1 MTVMLLDF
9 NEILTLQII
18 QYKRSFLWLFAIGW
32 TWLKMWIRLS
42 LWVVFCFKEFWKKFR
57 HFYWRKHLMCGFV
70 TEIAFF
76 FFFPHW
82 PILKKV
88 QDRCVSSFLQ
98 RRDFF
103 SEKEAYQFRT
113 WSQICQSDFFSPL
126 NTHFCL
132 CPWNHL
138 TWFIFVT
145 QRFVSTVKPFLME
158 LFKGLLM

>member
-57 HFYWRKHLMCGFV
+57 HFYWRKHLLCGFV

-88 QDRCVSSFLQ
+88 QYRCVSSFLQ

-103 SEKEAYQFRT
+103 LKKRHTSFAPDLRFASRISFPP
-113 WSQICQSDFFSPL
+113 W
-126 NTHFCL
+126 TH
-132 CPWNHL
+132 
-138 TWFIFVT
+138 IFVSVLGT
-145 QRFVSTVKPFLME
+145 ILHGLFL
-158 LFKGLLM
+158 